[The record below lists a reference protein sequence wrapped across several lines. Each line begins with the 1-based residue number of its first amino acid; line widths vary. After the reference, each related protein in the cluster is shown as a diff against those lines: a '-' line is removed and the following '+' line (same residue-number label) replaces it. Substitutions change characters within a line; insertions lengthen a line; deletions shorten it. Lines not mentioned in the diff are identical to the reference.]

1 MNRAGVPTPSPSA
14 TVGKADLDLA
24 LVGNCSFG
32 ALIDKVGTVKWCC
45 LPRFDGDPVFCSL
58 LRRTNDIG
66 FYEISLEGFSHSKQY
81 YVRNTGVLKT
91 ELYNKNGDAIEI
103 TDFAPRF
110 MMFGR
115 AYRPIMLIRSVKPIS
130 GHPRIRVR
138 IRPTFGYGWG
148 SPEKTRGTNHIRYL
162 LPNFAIRVTT
172 NAPISY
178 IVDEVLFEVTETTS
192 FVLMPDES
200 LKESLNEITTAYLD
214 KTIDYWY
221 EFSRVL
227 SIPFEWQEQVV
238 RSCIALKMCSF
249 EETGAMMA
257 AITSSIPVDPK
268 SQGHDL
274 RFCWLRDSSNIIHTL
289 NKLGS
294 TKTMEEFL
302 KYISNIVGSSE
313 SKDHLQPVYGI
324 ALETSLY
331 EKEMHRLAGYRGLG
345 PVRVGNK
352 DYRLLQND
360 VYGHVILANTQMFF
374 DQRLKNMGDKLLFER
389 LEEIGEHAVKSYD
402 KPDAGPLGLDTES
415 EHVHTFSSVMCWVAA
430 DRLAKIS
437 AHIKLDDRAKYWKSH
452 ATSMFDVIVS
462 KAWCASTNSFSKC
475 WGGQD
480 VDGFL
485 LLLPQLGFI
494 QAKDE
499 KFLNTLAHIE
509 KTIKKGSYIV
519 SPTCGSGE
527 FGNTTHTFWYINA
540 LAAVGRRDEARQ
552 HFETMLK
559 TCNNSGLLSESVD
572 TSTGELWGNF
582 PKTTSMVGLI
592 ESALHLSRDW
602 SEVI

>member
-1 MNRAGVPTPSPSA
+1 MSKAGVPPTSSIV
-14 TVGKADLDLA
+14 TKADLDLA

-32 ALIDKVGTVKWCC
+32 ALVDKLGTVKWCC

-66 FYEISLEGFSHSKQY
+66 FYEITLEGFSHSKQY
-81 YVRNTGVLKT
+81 YVKNTGVLKT
-91 ELYNKNGDAIEI
+91 ELYNKNGDALEI

-115 AYRPIMLIRSVKPIS
+115 AYRPIMFIRIVKPLA

-178 IVDEVLFEVTETTS
+178 IVDEVMFEVTETTS

-200 LKESLNEITTAYLD
+200 LKESLSEITTSYLD
-214 KTIDYWY
+214 KTIDYWL

-227 SIPFEWQEQVV
+227 SIPFEWQEQVL

-257 AITSSIPVDPK
+257 SITSSIPVDAK
-268 SQGHDL
+268 AQGYDL
-274 RFCWLRDSSNIIHTL
+274 RYCWLRDSSNIIHTL

-313 SKDHLQPVYGI
+313 GKNGLQPVYGI
-324 ALETSLY
+324 ALETTLY

-352 DYRLLQND
+352 DYKVIQND

-374 DQRLKNMGDKLLFER
+374 DQRLKNMGDHLLFER
-389 LEEIGEHAVKSYD
+389 LEEIGEHAVKAYNQ
-402 KPDAGPLGLDTES
+402 PDAGPHGLEGES
-415 EHVHTFSSVMCWVAA
+415 DKVHTYSAVMCWVAA
-430 DRLAKIS
+430 DRMAKIS
-437 AHIKLDDRAKYWKSH
+437 AHIKLADRASYWKSRAEEMH
-452 ATSMFDVIVS
+452 KVILEKSWSTST
-462 KAWCASTNSFSKC
+462 KSFTTT
-475 WGGQD
+475 WGGSE

-485 LLLPQLGFI
+485 LLLPQLGFLK
-494 QAKDE
+494 ATDE
-499 KFLNTLAHIE
+499 KFASTLAHIE
-509 KTIKKGSYIV
+509 KTLKKGNYIQA
-519 SPTCGSGE
+519 
-527 FGNTTHTFWYINA
+527 GNNCSTTHTFWYINA
-540 LAAVGRRDEARQ
+540 LAACGRRDEARKV
-552 HFETMLK
+552 FEVMLK
-559 TCNNSGLLSESVD
+559 TCNNSGLLSEAVEPE
-572 TSTGELWGNF
+572 TGELWGNF
-582 PKTTSMVGLI
+582 PKTTAMVGLI
-592 ESALHLSRDW
+592 ESALRLSLPWDD
-602 SEVI
+602 VI

>member
-1 MNRAGVPTPSPSA
+1 MNRAGVPTPSPSL
-14 TVGKADLDLA
+14 VGKADLDLA

-81 YVRNTGVLKT
+81 YVKNTGVLKT
-91 ELYNKNGDAIEI
+91 ELYNKNGDALEI

-115 AYRPIMLIRSVKPIS
+115 AYRPIMFIRTVKPIA

-178 IVDEVLFEVTETTS
+178 IVDEVMFEVTETTS

-214 KTIDYWY
+214 KTIDYWHD
-221 EFSRVL
+221 FSRVL
-227 SIPFEWQEQVV
+227 SIPFEWQEQVL
-238 RSCIALKMCSF
+238 RACIALKMCSF

-257 AITSSIPVDPK
+257 AITSSIPVDSK
-268 SQGHDL
+268 AQGYDL
-274 RFCWLRDSSNIIHTL
+274 RYCWLRDSSNIIHTL

-313 SKDHLQPVYGI
+313 SKSGLQPVYGI

-352 DYRLLQND
+352 DYKVLQND

-374 DQRLKNMGDKLLFER
+374 DQRLKNMGDHLLFER
-389 LEEIGEHAVKSYD
+389 LEGIGELAVKSYNQ
-402 KPDAGPLGLDTES
+402 PDSGPEGNHSETEQI
-415 EHVHTFSSVMCWVAA
+415 HTYSSVMCWVAA

-437 AHIKLDDRAKYWKSH
+437 QHLKLEDRAKYWRGH
-452 ATSMFDVIVS
+452 ADAMHKVILE
-462 KAWCASTNSFSKC
+462 KAWSASTNSFSKF
-475 WGGQD
+475 WGGSE

-494 QAKDE
+494 LANNE
-499 KFLNTLAHIE
+499 KFASTLAHIE
-509 KTIKKGSYIV
+509 KTLKKGNYIV
-519 SPTCGSGE
+519 LGNTCS
-527 FGNTTHTFWYINA
+527 TTHTFWYINC
-540 LAAVGRRDEARQ
+540 LAAAGRRDEARAA
-552 HFETMLK
+552 FEVMLK
-559 TCNNSGLLSESVD
+559 TCNNSGLLSETVD
-572 TSTGELWGNF
+572 AQTGELWGNF
-582 PKTTSMVGLI
+582 PKTTAMVGLI
-592 ESALHLSRDW
+592 ESALHLSRSW
-602 SEVI
+602 EEVI